1 MSSKRKAS
9 TKSRQDRSVPDRS
22 CSQHNDVAPEVEFAE
37 HSVDPE
43 EADAY
48 WAARGEVKP
57 PRPVTW
63 ASPLFRANPGD
74 GCPSRSCPNGLAA
87 SWSFCRVLGLVE
99 FHLPEA
105 GEVAAS
111 THEGYFTCYEA
122 YLMQC
127 HLWFPIP
134 EVIKQLFA

>member
-48 WAARGEVKP
+48 WAARGEGPAAV
-57 PRPVTW
+57 
-63 ASPLFRANPGD
+63 ANKTHPFFGTMTD
-74 GCPSRSCPNGLAA
+74 DEWGKLHY
-87 SWSFCRVLGLVE
+87 V
-99 FHLPEA
+99 HLD
-105 GEVAAS
+105 
-111 THEGYFTCYEA
+111 H
-122 YLMQC
+122 
-127 HLWFPIP
+127 H
-134 EVIKQLFA
+134 FAQFGV